1 MATAHTREMSTTDNN
16 AQIWLEFFTLF
27 QQMYASLPGFE
38 AAFFDGER
46 VEILL
51 PLIAEEHEQQL
62 PKPLEATKALRYHAF
77 QVC

>member
-1 MATAHTREMSTTDNN
+1 
-16 AQIWLEFFTLF
+16 
-27 QQMYASLPGFE
+27 MYASLPGFE